1 MKKFRVF
8 LAGLMT
14 ATLLPF
20 NAAFAAEKTSDMYI
34 AEDVD
39 PESIPYAYEQI
50 DDFMSADII
59 DGKVDEE
66 GYVFVKPYENI
77 TRAQFVKMLVNAL
90 NLESEGTP
98 KTFSDVKADD
108 WFAPYVE
115 IASGLGIVNGS
126 NGKFNPYEK
135 IKRNHMAAFIH
146 RAVKADVT
154 FNPIGKTFTDVP
166 NDEFYTPI
174 HEAAANGIINGY
186 GDTFKPY
193 ALATRA
199 QGILMIHRAM
209 WQQKSDLPNE
219 EELESFLR
227 SHILAENKAAETMD
241 TAELTKLY
249 NSNTTGYYRAMGIDS
264 LVMYEDIYGDDAE
277 MTMKADEEFNVDTV
291 SLSNNYAKIEVTDI
305 QYYLEMKFGNDSF
318 QMNVDMSGEYSLK
331 KDANGQWKIYN
342 FVPYDEDLE
351 DMPFLAV
358 NQ

>member
-1 MKKFRVF
+1 VKKFRVF

-14 ATLLPF
+14 ATLIPF
-20 NAAFAAEKTSDMYI
+20 NAAFAAEKTADLYI

-39 PESIPYAYEQI
+39 PESIPFAYEEI

-66 GYVFVKPYENI
+66 GYVYVKPYDNI

-90 NLESEGTP
+90 NLEGKGTA
-98 KTFSDVKADD
+98 KTFADVKASD

-115 IASGLGIVNGS
+115 VASSLGIVNGN

-146 RAVKADVT
+146 RAVKADIT

-166 NDEFYTPI
+166 NDEFYTAI

-193 ALATRA
+193 AFATRA

-209 WQQKSDLPNE
+209 GQQKSDLPNE

-227 SHILAENKAAETMD
+227 SHILAENKAAEAMN

-249 NSNTTGYYRAMGIDS
+249 NSNTTGYYRAMGLDS
-264 LVMYEDIYGDDAE
+264 LTMYQDMFGDEE
-277 MTMKADEEFNVDTV
+277 MTLKADEEFNVDT
-291 SLSNNYAKIEVTDI
+291 LSMSNHYAKLEITDI
-305 QYYLEMKFGNDSF
+305 QYYIEMKFGTDTF
-318 QMNVDMSGEYSLK
+318 TMDMDMSGEYSLK
-331 KDANGQWKIYN
+331 KMKDGQWKIYN
-342 FVPYDEDLE
+342 FIPYDEDLE

-358 NQ
+358 SH